1 MTGALRMPDT
11 FCQQALARVL
21 TYLGDDGVVLTTETC
36 RQALRLV
43 ESALAEG
50 AGPDLPARCINSI
63 PDYFERPREII
74 PHASPPLKRGC
85 IGYD

>member
-1 MTGALRMPDT
+1 MTSALNMPEIL
-11 FCQQALARVL
+11 CQQALERVL
-21 TYLGDDGVVLTTETC
+21 AYLGDDGVVLTADTC

-50 AGPDLPARCINSI
+50 AGPDLPARCIASI
-63 PDYFERPREII
+63 PDYFERPSESI
-74 PHASPPLKRGC
+74 PEANPPLKRGC